1 MRRRT
6 FEQPTQDFAPVS
18 ELPAQT
24 SRHLLKSWRLSPHS
38 SIPLYLALC
47 PAVQS
52 RVGQLLVK
60 KNAAITVMPWH
71 NVTKVAWSTYLARQV
86 WSGYPTRRALSST
99 SHLTADD
106 KVSSDVHV
114 LRRQERKAL
123 YHLREAADEFV
134 RHAEQIMAHQRSVPS
149 PESLLTPT
157 SGPAQYISTER
168 YTVASRAIELGNAL
182 VNHARE
188 IQEHCKDLEHAPYP
202 DIQPQPSTTSEPDFV
217 ALQLEEKTRKSEV
230 IKSLKEL
237 RNRAA
242 IIERAIDMAEKKGPS
257 QANTYLE
264 HLNAEAWRT
273 TSFLQEESTIQPASA
288 SENRSP
294 SSSDNSGWDDI
305 NEAMAKQLESEEAA
319 SKEKKERRRRKRR

>member
-1 MRRRT
+1 
-6 FEQPTQDFAPVS
+6 
-18 ELPAQT
+18 
-24 SRHLLKSWRLSPHS
+24 
-38 SIPLYLALC
+38 
-47 PAVQS
+47 
-52 RVGQLLVK
+52 
-60 KNAAITVMPWH
+60 MPWH
-71 NVTKVAWSTYLARQV
+71 NVTKVASSTNLARQV
-86 WSGYPTRRALSST
+86 WSGYLTRRALSSST

-106 KVSSDVHV
+106 NVSSGVHV

-134 RHAEQIMAHQRSVPS
+134 RNAEQIMAHQRSVPS

-157 SGPAQYISTER
+157 SGPAQYICTER
-168 YTVASRAIELGNAL
+168 YTVASKAIELGNAL

-202 DIQPQPSTTSEPDFV
+202 EIQPQPSTTSEPDFV
-217 ALQLEEKTRKSEV
+217 ALQLEEKTRKNEV

-257 QANTYLE
+257 KANTYLE
-264 HLNAEAWRT
+264 HLNDDAWRT
-273 TSFLQEESTIQPASA
+273 TSFLQEEPTIQPAPA
-288 SENRSP
+288 SENHSP

-305 NEAMAKQLESEEAA
+305 NEAMAKQLDSEEAA